1 MAILIKDNIEINS
14 NQPGSNGGIIAKTVI
29 KIKYKYL
36 IVYIS

>member
-29 KIKYKYL
+29 QIFNSIYFL
-36 IVYIS
+36 T